1 MEMLQ
6 HLGAGFEA
14 AFTLTN
20 MMFIC
25 GGVTLGIIFGVT
37 PGVGS
42 VTALAILVPI
52 TFYMSPLAAIAFL
65 VGINK
70 GGNGLWVTVTV
81 GHHNRYLCAFACVT
95 CAADYRRVAI
105 ALCIHLNR
113 ECRWCVIKVI

>member
-25 GGVTLGIIFGVT
+25 GGVILGIIFGVT

-42 VTALAILVPI
+42 VTALAIRGNCLPGWHQQGR
-52 TFYMSPLAAIAFL
+52 Y
-65 VGINK
+65 VGGRHTGDPDQHAWNAGG
-70 GGNGLWVTVTV
+70 GGNG
-81 GHHNRYLCAFACVT
+81 A
-95 CAADYRRVAI
+95 RRVSP
-105 ALCIHLNR
+105 H
-113 ECRWCVIKVI
+113 

>member
-20 MMFIC
+20 MLFIC

-37 PGVGS
+37 PGLGS

-52 TFYMSPLAAIAFL
+52 TFYEFLCNILTFFVFCKTDKVAEFFEFL
-65 VGINK
+65 VE
-70 GGNGLWVTVTV
+70 
-81 GHHNRYLCAFACVT
+81 R
-95 CAADYRRVAI
+95 
-105 ALCIHLNR
+105 ALPDPGTLF
-113 ECRWCVIKVI
+113 K

>member
-20 MMFIC
+20 MLFIC

-37 PGVGS
+37 PGLGS

-52 TFYMSPLAAIAFL
+52 TF
-65 VGINK
+65 
-70 GGNGLWVTVTV
+70 
-81 GHHNRYLCAFACVT
+81 
-95 CAADYRRVAI
+95 
-105 ALCIHLNR
+105 
-113 ECRWCVIKVI
+113 